1 MLVSRRVHVFQL
13 SGILLPINFHLFGSA
28 RNSRKIGCV
37 NNREVFFLQISP
49 DGFGISNILLAVHF
63 FLREKNTTLGYM
75 GLWKAIVHAPAFNP
89 GWKPTDHRI
98 TPGEPLDLVIEN
110 RIPLDLPPP
119 VSMMPRWQDS
129 FHFEYR
135 EFLLKFPASWYRWS
149 RSLCFILAANVF
161 KSPKT
166 VTPQHRNTT
175 QGTPR
180 PGELSFQ
187 PVHGKTR
194 YSNSSRF

>member
-1 MLVSRRVHVFQL
+1 MEGHR
-13 SGILLPINFHLFGSA
+13 PM
-28 RNSRKIGCV
+28 
-37 NNREVFFLQISP
+37 SP
-49 DGFGISNILLAVHF
+49 V
-63 FLREKNTTLGYM
+63 
-75 GLWKAIVHAPAFNP
+75 FNP
-89 GWKPTDHRI
+89 GWFSTDHRI
-98 TPGEPLDLVIEN
+98 TPGNPLDLVIEN
-110 RIPLDLPPP
+110 RVPLDLPPLA
-119 VSMMPRWQDS
+119 SIMPRWQDS

-135 EFLLKFPASWYRWS
+135 ESLLKFPASWYRWS
-149 RSLCFILAANVF
+149 RSLCFILAAKVF

-194 YSNSSRF
+194 YSNSSRFQQNNCLWLVEPPLKKKFCPSKSG